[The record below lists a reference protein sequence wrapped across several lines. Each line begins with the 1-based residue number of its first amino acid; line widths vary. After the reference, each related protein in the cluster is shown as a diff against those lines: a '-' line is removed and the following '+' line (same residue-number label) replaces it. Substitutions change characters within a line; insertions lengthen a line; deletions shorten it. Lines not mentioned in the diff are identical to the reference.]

1 METGNDLFFVIDAGD
16 LAIELAGG
24 GAETIIVSVNMT
36 MPDQVEVL
44 QIASGISGITI
55 TGGAGND
62 MKPHAARQAAF
73 KHRKPAIRACAKK
86 QKFPSLIGSN
96 RHTATLGC
104 KPG

>member
-1 METGNDLFFVIDAGD
+1 MKTGNDLFFVTDAAD
-16 LAIELAGG
+16 VVIELADG
-24 GAETIIVSVNMT
+24 GADTIIASVNMT

-62 MKPHAARQAAF
+62 MKAHAAWQAAF
-73 KHRKPAIRACAKK
+73 KHRKPAIWACAEQ
-86 QKFPSLIGSN
+86 QKLPRLIGSD